1 MHLATST
8 GYGIYLIMWL
18 PFLFLVAG
26 VGFQSLHLQIRS
38 GRWAETMWKLQPWT
52 LVATAGVAISIHY
65 LGLTQLLAAY
75 DATDPNSWL
84 DGMKIIRFVD
94 IGYYVILGIGI
105 FLLVFSAVARRS
117 NQRNQKPNK
126 AEMATPR
133 KSSDQF

>member
-1 MHLATST
+1 
-8 GYGIYLIMWL
+8 
-18 PFLFLVAG
+18 
-26 VGFQSLHLQIRS
+26 
-38 GRWAETMWKLQPWT
+38 MWKLQPWT

-133 KSSDQF
+133 KPSD